1 MLRAGKITR
10 VEHLAYT
17 AETEF
22 AKTTDKEC
30 PNDAEMANGMN
41 LNGDFA
47 THRGDFTVKGRLL
60 WISALA
66 VGIGALCAVVAL
78 VLQRLIFFFTNLFY
92 YHQLALDPKPELWR
106 QVEKLGPW
114 AILIP
119 IVGGLIIGLMARY
132 GSERIRGH
140 GIPEALEA
148 ILIGRSRMSPKVAI
162 LKPLSSAIS
171 IGSGGP
177 FGAEGPII
185 MTGGACGSIIAQVFQ
200 LTAAERKTLLVAGAA
215 GGMTATFGTPVAAVL
230 LAVELLLFE
239 WKPRSLIPV
248 AVACAMAM
256 AVRPGLGLEGPPLFP
271 VPLHPAVDIIGMVS
285 ASVVGVLAGIFAL
298 LLTLAV
304 YTWEDLFHR
313 LPFHWMWWPA
323 LGGLAIGIGGYFQPR
338 ALGVGYDIIAD
349 LLRGRFAVSTLLL
362 LVVVK
367 SFIWSCSLGS
377 GTSGG
382 VLAPLL
388 IMGGTLGSLIS
399 RILPG
404 HDASLWALIGMA
416 SIMGGTMRSPFTG
429 IVFALELTW
438 DVQVL
443 PPLLVASF
451 IAYAF
456 TVLFMRRSILTEKV
470 ARRGYHISREYSVDP
485 LERASIGEVMTRN
498 VITISASMPV
508 LEVLKRYFS
517 GGGNQR
523 HQGYPVVDEKNR
535 LLGVITRTSLLED
548 WVARGLNLDL
558 ASDVATMSV
567 IIAYDLIHRAP
578 ITAFAWESCRMAAER
593 MAEAGVGRLIVVA
606 DDDSQK
612 IIGIVT
618 RSDLLKPRA
627 REVEEEIKR
636 ERFLGVRPSVA
647 ADDAEE

>member
-1 MLRAGKITR
+1 
-10 VEHLAYT
+10 
-17 AETEF
+17 
-22 AKTTDKEC
+22 
-30 PNDAEMANGMN
+30 MN
-41 LNGDFA
+41 LSGDFT
-47 THRGDFTVKGRLL
+47 THRGDFTAKARLL

-66 VGIGALCAVVAL
+66 VGIGALCANVAWL
-78 VLQRLIFFFTNLFY
+78 LQRLIYFFTNLFY
-92 YHQLALDPKPELWR
+92 YQHLSFVHEPELWR
-106 QVEKLGPW
+106 QAEKLGLW
-114 AILIP
+114 AIVIP
-119 IVGGLIIGLMARY
+119 ILGGLIIGLMARY

-215 GGMTATFGTPVAAVL
+215 GGMTATFGTPVAAIL

-239 WKPRSLIPV
+239 WKPRSLFPV

-256 AVRPGLGLEGPPLFP
+256 AVRPGLALEGPPLFA
-271 VPLHPAVDIIGMVS
+271 VPLHQALDIIGMGS
-285 ASVVGVLAGIFAL
+285 AVVVGVLAGIFAL

-304 YTWEDLFHR
+304 YTWEDLFHK

-323 LGGLAIGIGGYFQPR
+323 LGGLAIGVGGYFQPR
-338 ALGVGYDIIAD
+338 ALGVGYDIIED
-349 LLRGRFAVSTLLL
+349 LLHGELTAKTLLL
-362 LVVVK
+362 LVLIK
-367 SFIWSCSLGS
+367 GFIWSCSLGS

-388 IMGGTLGSLIS
+388 IMGGALGSLIS
-399 RILPG
+399 RILPD
-404 HDASLWALIGMA
+404 HNASLWALIGMA
-416 SIMGGTMRSPFTG
+416 AIMGGTMRSPFTG

-438 DVQVL
+438 DVKVL
-443 PPLLVASF
+443 PALMIASF
-451 IAYAF
+451 VAYAF

-470 ARRGYHISREYSVDP
+470 ARHGYHISREYSVDP
-485 LERASIGEVMTRN
+485 LERSSIGDVMTRD
-498 VITISASMPV
+498 VITIPAAMPV

-517 GGGNQR
+517 GGGTHR

-548 WVARGLNLDL
+548 WVARGLNPEL

-578 ITAFAWESCRMAAER
+578 IKAFAWESCRVAAER
-593 MAEAGVGRLIVVA
+593 LAEGGVGRLIVVA
-606 DDDSQK
+606 DDDPQK
-612 IIGIVT
+612 IVGVVT

-636 ERFLGVRPSVA
+636 ERFIGVRPVA
-647 ADDAEE
+647 ADDAED

>member
-1 MLRAGKITR
+1 
-10 VEHLAYT
+10 
-17 AETEF
+17 
-22 AKTTDKEC
+22 
-30 PNDAEMANGMN
+30 MN
-41 LNGDFA
+41 VSGDFT
-47 THRGDFTVKGRLL
+47 THRGDFTAKARLL

-66 VGIGALCAVVAL
+66 VGIGALCANVAWL
-78 VLQRLIFFFTNLFY
+78 LQRLIYFFTNLFY
-92 YHQLALDPKPELWR
+92 YQHLSFIHAPELWR
-106 QVEKLGPW
+106 QAEKLGLL

-119 IVGGLIIGLMARY
+119 ILGGLIIGLMARY

-239 WKPRSLIPV
+239 WKPRSLFPV

-256 AVRPGLGLEGPPLFP
+256 AVRPGLALEGPPLFAI
-271 VPLHPAVDIIGMVS
+271 PLHQALDIVGMGSAV
-285 ASVVGVLAGIFAL
+285 VVGVLAGVFAL

-304 YTWEDLFHR
+304 YTWEDLFHK

-323 LGGLAIGIGGYFQPR
+323 LGGLAIGVGGYFQPR
-338 ALGVGYDIIAD
+338 ALGVGYDIIED
-349 LLRGRFAVSTLLL
+349 LLRGEFALKTLLL
-362 LVVVK
+362 LVLIK

-388 IMGGTLGSLIS
+388 IMGGAVGSLIS
-399 RILPG
+399 RILPD
-404 HDASLWALIGMA
+404 HNASLWALVGMA
-416 SIMGGTMRSPFTG
+416 SIMGGTMRAPFTG

-438 DVQVL
+438 DVKVL
-443 PPLLVASF
+443 PPLMIASF
-451 IAYAF
+451 VAYAF

-485 LERASIGEVMTRN
+485 LERSSIGDVMARN
-498 VITISASMPV
+498 VITIPASMPV

-517 GGGNQR
+517 GGGTHH

-535 LLGVITRTSLLED
+535 LLGVITRTSLLQD
-548 WVARGLNLDL
+548 WVARGLNPEL

-567 IIAYDLIHRAP
+567 IIAYDLLHRAP
-578 ITAFAWESCRMAAER
+578 ITGFAWESCRTAAER
-593 MAEAGVGRLIVVA
+593 MAEGGVGRLIVVA
-606 DDDSQK
+606 EDDPQK
-612 IIGIVT
+612 IIGVVT

-636 ERFLGVRPSVA
+636 ERFIGAPPAA
-647 ADDAEE
+647 ADDAED

>member
-1 MLRAGKITR
+1 M
-10 VEHLAYT
+10 
-17 AETEF
+17 
-22 AKTTDKEC
+22 
-30 PNDAEMANGMN
+30 
-41 LNGDFA
+41 NGDF
-47 THRGDFTVKGRLL
+47 TTQKGDFTAKARLL
-60 WISALA
+60 WISAIA

-92 YHQLALDPKPELWR
+92 YQHLSFAHEPELWR
-106 QVEKLGPW
+106 RAQSLGLW
-114 AILIP
+114 AIVIP
-119 IVGGLIIGLMARY
+119 ILGGLIIGLLARY

-185 MTGGACGSIIAQVFQ
+185 MTGGACGSIIAQVFN

-215 GGMTATFGTPVAAVL
+215 GGMTATFGTPAAAVL

-239 WKPRSLIPV
+239 WKPRSLFPV
-248 AVACAMAM
+248 AVACAMAV

-271 VPLHPAVDIIGMVS
+271 IPLHPAVNILGMGS
-285 ASVVGVLAGIFAL
+285 AAVVGVLAGIFAL

-338 ALGVGYDIIAD
+338 ALGVGYDIIED
-349 LLRGRFAVSTLLL
+349 LLRGQFTLQTLLL
-362 LVVVK
+362 LIVVK

-388 IMGGTLGSLIS
+388 IMGGAVGSLIS

-404 HDASLWALIGMA
+404 QDASLWALVGMA

-438 DVQVL
+438 DIKVL
-443 PPLLVASF
+443 PPLLIASF
-451 IAYAF
+451 VAYAF
-456 TVLFMRRSILTEKV
+456 TVLFMKRSILTEKV

-485 LERASIGEVMTRN
+485 LERSSIGDVMSRQ
-498 VITISASMPV
+498 VITIPAAMPV
-508 LEVLKRYFS
+508 VEVLKRYFS
-517 GGGNQR
+517 GGGSQR
-523 HQGYPVVDEKNR
+523 HQGYPVVDEKGTV
-535 LLGVITRTSLLED
+535 LGVLTRTNLLED
-548 WVARGLNLDL
+548 WVARGLNPDL
-558 ASDVATMSV
+558 ASDVATMNV

-578 ITAFAWESCRMAAER
+578 ITAFAWESCRTAAER
-593 MAEAGVGRLIVVA
+593 MAEAGVGRMVVVA
-606 DDDSQK
+606 DDNTQK
-612 IIGIVT
+612 MIGIVT

-636 ERFLGVRPSVA
+636 ERFIGVRAVA
-647 ADDAEE
+647 ADDAED